1 LAIAKTVNPR
11 NQTGILD
18 PLARRLYVIQ
28 DDLMF
33 AQRALAA
40 ARRLA
45 VSVQTISPA
54 EARTHAWTSDDVVV
68 LQATLRPQQQ
78 LALIE
83 QLVQHAPPPIVVA
96 VTGHLETELGR
107 QLKAKGARLAAHSAI
122 DRALAR
128 ALEISGDGA
137 RDARETPPPS

>member
-1 LAIAKTVNPR
+1 M
-11 NQTGILD
+11 GILD
-18 PLARRLYVIQ
+18 LLARRLYVIQ

-40 ARRLA
+40 ARRLG
-45 VSVQTISPA
+45 VSVQTISQA
-54 EARTHAWTSDDVVV
+54 EARTRAWTGDDVVV
-68 LQATLRPQQQ
+68 LQATLRPQRQ
-78 LALIE
+78 LALID

-96 VTGHLETELGR
+96 VTGHLEIELRR

-137 RDARETPPPS
+137 RDAREPPRRS